1 MKGRHEEAEQ
11 VLVKLHRDPSDPTNS
26 FAAKEYLIM
35 KAQIEMEIET
45 RMSYRQAFAK
55 PSMRKR
61 FIIGWLTMS
70 GTQFSGL
77 LVILSKK
84 SLDSRRNACTFF

>member
-1 MKGRHEEAEQ
+1 M
-11 VLVKLHRDPSDPTNS
+11 LIKLHRDPSDPTNS
-26 FAAKEYLIM
+26 FAEKEYLIM

-45 RMSYRQAFAK
+45 RMTYRQAFAK

-77 LVILSKK
+77 LVILSEQLE
-84 SLDSRRNACTFF
+84 SNHLAV